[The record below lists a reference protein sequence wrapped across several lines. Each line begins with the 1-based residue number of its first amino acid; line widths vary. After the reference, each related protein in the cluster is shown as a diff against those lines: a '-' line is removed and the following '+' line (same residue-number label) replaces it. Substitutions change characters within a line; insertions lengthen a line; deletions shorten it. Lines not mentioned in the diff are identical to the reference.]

1 MTTERL
7 FEFTILANT
16 LSFSKAAGKLYI
28 TQSVL
33 SRHIMEMEKE
43 LGVSLFTRNTH
54 GVSLTD
60 AGRVLLRDTETLIR
74 KTDETTTLLHSF
86 KLEADGTVRIAC
98 SEQTLCTP
106 VQEFLKQFLKKYPN
120 ILLQI
125 EPVSSGTLQE
135 HLYHYDLYFTPC
147 EFSTNFSEHIQKSFL
162 MSQSALLAIPPRHHF
177 GADQFVSLAELK
189 NETLLVPFSDELFGP
204 YAQNALLAEKYTG
217 GHLNRISVPSAEAA
231 LLMVELG
238 QGIAIIPHHLKNRVY
253 KHTRT
258 IPILNPECNFDIFLY
273 HNSQPD
279 NAAAN
284 LFYKSAL
291 HFFEK

>member
-7 FEFTILANT
+7 YEFTILANT
-16 LSFSKAAGKLYI
+16 LSFSKAAQKLYI

-33 SRHIMEMEKE
+33 SRHIIDMERE
-43 LGVSLFTRNTH
+43 LGVQLFIRNTH
-54 GVSLTD
+54 GVTLTD
-60 AGRVLLRDTETLIR
+60 AGQILLRDTRTLIR
-74 KTDETTTLLHSF
+74 KTDEAKTLLNNF
-86 KLEADGTVRIAC
+86 KFEADGTIRIAC

-106 VQEFLKQFLKKYPN
+106 VQEFLKKFLKKYPN
-120 ILLQI
+120 IFLQL
-125 EPVSSGTLQE
+125 EPITTGTLQE

-147 EFSTNFSEHIQKSFL
+147 EFSNNLSGDISKSYL
-162 MSQSALLAIPPRHHF
+162 MSQSALLAVPPRHHF
-177 GADQFVSLAELK
+177 GADQFISLAELK

-217 GHLNRISVPSAEAA
+217 GHINRISIPTAQAA
-231 LLMVELG
+231 LLMIELG
-238 QGIAIIPHHLKNRVY
+238 QGIAIIPHHLKKQIY
-253 KHTRT
+253 AHTRT
-258 IPILNPECNFDIFLY
+258 IPILNPECRFDIFLY

-291 HFFEK
+291 SFFGN

>member
-16 LSFSKAAGKLYI
+16 LSFSKTAQKLYI

-33 SRHIMEMEKE
+33 SRHIIEMEKE
-43 LGVSLFTRNTH
+43 LGVQLFVRNTH

-60 AGRVLLRDTETLIR
+60 AGQVLLRDTRKLIK
-74 KTDETTTLLHSF
+74 KTDEITSLLHSF
-86 KLEADGTVRIAC
+86 KVEADGTVRIAC

-106 VQEFLKQFLKKYPN
+106 VQDFLRQFMQKYPN
-120 ILLQI
+120 IDVQL
-125 EPVSSGTLQE
+125 EPISSGTLQE

-147 EFSTNFSEHIQKSFL
+147 EFSTNFSEHISKSFL
-162 MSQSALLAIPPRHHF
+162 ISQSALIAIPPRHRF
-177 GADQFVSLAELK
+177 GANPIVSLSELK

-204 YAQNALLAEKYTG
+204 YAQNALLVEKHTG
-217 GHLNRISVPSAEAA
+217 GRINRISVSSAQAA

-238 QGIAIIPHHLKNRVY
+238 QGIAIIPHHLKNHIY

-258 IPILNPECNFDIFLY
+258 VSVLNPECKFDIFLY
-273 HNSQPD
+273 YNHRQE

-291 HFFEK
+291 SFFEK

>member
-7 FEFTILANT
+7 YEFTILANT
-16 LSFSKAAGKLYI
+16 LSFSKAAAKLYI

-43 LGVSLFTRNTH
+43 LGIQLFVRNTH

-60 AGRVLLRDTETLIR
+60 AGQVLLRDTETLIR

-86 KLEADGTVRIAC
+86 KLEAEGAVHIAC

-106 VQEFLKQFLKKYPN
+106 VQEFLKQFLKKYPT
-120 ILLQI
+120 ILLQL
-125 EPVSSGTLQE
+125 EPITGATSQE
-135 HLYHYDLYFTPC
+135 QLYHYDLYFTPC
-147 EFSTNFSEHIQKSFL
+147 EFSTNFSEHIRKSLL
-162 MSQSALLAIPPRHHF
+162 MSQSALVALPPRHHF
-177 GADQFVSLAELK
+177 GTDQFLSLAELK

-217 GHLNRISVPSAEAA
+217 GHINRIGVSSAQAA

-238 QGIAIIPHHLKNRVY
+238 QGIAIIPHHLKSQVY

-279 NAAAN
+279 NTAAN

-291 HFFEK
+291 NFFGK

>member
-16 LSFSKAAGKLYI
+16 LSFSKAAQKLYI

-33 SRHIMEMEKE
+33 SRHIIEMEKE
-43 LGVSLFTRNTH
+43 LGTQLFLRNTH
-54 GVSLTD
+54 GVTLTD
-60 AGRVLLRDTETLIR
+60 AGQVLLRSTQSLIR
-74 KTDETTTLLHSF
+74 KTDQATTLLHSF
-86 KLEADGTVRIAC
+86 KLEADGKIHIAC

-120 ILLQI
+120 ILIQI
-125 EPVSSGTLQE
+125 EPITTGTVQE
-135 HLYHYDLYFTPC
+135 HFYHYDLYFTPC
-147 EFSTNFSEHIQKSFL
+147 EFSNNSSEPIVKSYL
-162 MSQSALLAIPPRHHF
+162 ISQSALIAVPPRHHF
-177 GADQFVSLAELK
+177 MTDQFVSLAELK

-204 YAQNALLAEKYTG
+204 YAQNALLAEKYTN
-217 GHLNRISVPSAEAA
+217 GHINRISVPSAEAA

-238 QGIAIIPHHLKNRVY
+238 QGIAIIPHHLKSHAY

-258 IPILNPECNFDIFLY
+258 IPVLNPECKFDIFLY
-273 HNSQPD
+273 HNRQAD

-284 LFYKSAL
+284 LFFKSAL
-291 HFFEK
+291 DFFGK

>member
-7 FEFTILANT
+7 YEFTILANT
-16 LSFSKAAGKLYI
+16 LSFSKAATKLYI

-33 SRHIMEMEKE
+33 SRHIIEMEKE

-54 GVSLTD
+54 GVALTD

-74 KTDETTTLLHSF
+74 KTDQTETLLHSF
-86 KLEADGTVRIAC
+86 KLKADGVVRIAC

-106 VQEFLKQFLKKYPN
+106 VQEFLRQFLNKYPN
-120 ILLQI
+120 ILLQL
-125 EPVSSGTLQE
+125 EPISGGTLQE

-147 EFSTNFSEHIQKSFL
+147 EFSNNFSEHISKHFL
-162 MSQSALLAIPPRHHF
+162 MSQSALIAVPPRHHF
-177 GADQFVSLAELK
+177 GADQFVSLSELK
-189 NETLLVPFSDELFGP
+189 NETLLIPFSDELFGP

-217 GHLNRISVPSAEAA
+217 GHINRIGVPSAQAA

-238 QGIAIIPHHLKNRVY
+238 QGIAIIPHHLKAQIY
-253 KHTRT
+253 KQTRA
-258 IPILNPECNFDIFLY
+258 IPVLNPECKFDIFLY
-273 HNSQPD
+273 HNKQPE

-284 LFYKSAL
+284 LFFQCAVD
-291 HFFEK
+291 FFEN

>member
-7 FEFTILANT
+7 YEFTILANT

-43 LGVSLFTRNTH
+43 LGVLLFTRNTH

-60 AGRVLLRDTETLIR
+60 AGRVLLRDTESLIR
-74 KTDETTTLLHSF
+74 KTDETTTLLHSI
-86 KLEADGTVRIAC
+86 KLEADGTVHVAC

-106 VQEFLKQFLKKYPN
+106 VQNFLKQFLQKYPN

-125 EPVSSGTLQE
+125 EPISSGTTQE
-135 HLYHYDLYFTPC
+135 HFYHYDLYFTPC
-147 EFSTNFSEHIQKSFL
+147 EFSTNFSPHIQKSFL
-162 MSQSALLAIPPRHHF
+162 MSQSALLAIPPRHRF
-177 GADQFVSLAELK
+177 GADQFISLAELK

-217 GHLNRISVPSAEAA
+217 GHLNRVSVASAEAA

-238 QGIAIIPHHLKNRVY
+238 QGIAIIPHHLKNQVY

-258 IPILNPECNFDIFLY
+258 IPILNPECSFDIFLY

-291 HFFEK
+291 HFFGN